1 MLRVPVALPADP
13 TSRLRDDDQGG
24 VVSGFED
31 EHALS
36 GGRAVPAHRPRSIRG
51 HDAPHAHVLVQLGT
65 VLDQVFSNL
74 DAVCDE
80 LVLDKLLEGG
90 VRGVRRVLLDP
101 VDAHQVEQARL
112 LRAAHARQLSGRAGR
127 AVDFHARLTGTSARQ
142 LLVSGSGRQGVA
154 AVGARDAEF
163 VREALLLVLEFPS
176 LGSRE
181 AETPVARRVAR
192 TRPSISSNNERSQ
205 ITRLPSR
212 SLGFFSSVCAAG
224 PLTRIVRPYD
234 LRRGCT
240 NVAGEKSSRG
250 VTAAARVPAGEKTG
264 GGTSRP
270 CPEELHGMEHL

>member
-181 AETPVARRVAR
+181 AETPVARRAEYFLEQREVPDHAPSLEVAR
-192 TRPSISSNNERSQ
+192 LLLVGLRGWPVDEDRAPIRPETRVHECCR
-205 ITRLPSR
+205 RKEFAR
-212 SLGFFSSVCAAG
+212 RHRC
-224 PLTRIVRPYD
+224 RPRP
-234 LRRGCT
+234 RR
-240 NVAGEKSSRG
+240 
-250 VTAAARVPAGEKTG
+250 
-264 GGTSRP
+264 
-270 CPEELHGMEHL
+270 